1 MLSRRDLLLTPAA
14 ALLAARVVESVAEA
28 APGTMSLA
36 LHQNT
41 SSRAGF
47 RPSLEGWAKAG
58 ITQAELTS
66 NLLDPFLKTDSVAAA
81 KRLLADLNLKPVSG
95 ACGVGGL
102 LEPNPERAAAVDNF
116 KKRCETWAELGIPV
130 IYTTTQS
137 AIKPTLDDYKAAA
150 DNVRAVGE
158 IAKQFQ
164 LTAAFEFVRTST
176 FVSTLTTLLSITRS
190 AGHPNVGPLFDC
202 YHFWSGLNKF
212 EDLETLKPGEIRHV
226 HFQDV
231 PDMPRELL
239 DTTTR
244 VPPGDGVTPLVAIL
258 KKLAEK
264 GYAGP
269 LSVEL
274 LAPKYTQADP
284 MAVATEIKP
293 KAERVMRAA
302 GVMTA

>member
-1 MLSRRDLLLTPAA
+1 MLSRRDLLLTSTAA
-14 ALLAARVVESVAEA
+14 FAAARVSTPVLEA
-28 APGTMSLA
+28 AGKMSLS

-58 ITQAELTS
+58 ITQVELTN
-66 NLLDPFLKTDSVAAA
+66 NLLDQFIKDDSLQGA
-81 KRLLADLNLKPVSG
+81 KRLLADLNLKAVSG

-102 LEPNPERAAAVDNF
+102 LEPGPNRAAALDNF
-116 KKRCETWAELGIPV
+116 KKRCEMWAELGIPL

-137 AIKPTLDDYKAAA
+137 SIKPTPDDYKAAA
-150 DNVRAVGE
+150 DNAREVGE
-158 IAKQFQ
+158 IAKQFR
-164 LTAAFEFVRTST
+164 LNAAFEFVRTST
-176 FVSTLTTLLSITRS
+176 FVSTLPTLLSITR
-190 AGHPNVGPLFDC
+190 AAAHPNLGPLFDC
-202 YHFWSGLNKF
+202 YHFWSGLNKL
-212 EDLETLKPGEIRHV
+212 EDLEMLKPGEVRHV

-258 KKLAEK
+258 KKLSEK

-274 LAPKYTQADP
+274 LATKYTQADP
-284 MAVATEIKP
+284 FAVASEIKP
-293 KAERVMRAA
+293 KAAAVMKKAN
-302 GVMTA
+302 V